1 MADPDTTCI
10 AEGRTNTT
18 PGSCVDAHVQR
29 ASLFLMPETGEV
41 LAVPSAD
48 GAALRS
54 EYMRLSMRV
63 ADYHCA
69 NEALALADERMAA
82 IALADAQRQF
92 VDHQVRED
100 ARQGQL
106 WALEWRDQANEAL
119 RDELKPLGKLD
130 GTGKK
135 LVELIPLMQKPGDKP
150 YAFSVKT
157 EDVKLDK
164 TDLKRT
170 FWNVKTGVGLREKM
184 NAWADPKNPAKLP
197 EKLVYVRSD
206 KLKPAWPKFKD
217 QAATKWSEVYKKDA
231 TGKRQLDPAKLKRY
245 VTDQAKA
252 VAKIKTNDFVDLKAE
267 VSGTLAGE
275 WAEQWNRHAVKKG
288 EASAKL
294 AGVQVADVDLSAEAA
309 LMRYTAG
316 GSLNATFDPLKAG
329 VALKAEG
336 HADVALA
343 EGKASC
349 DLYLPSRDGIMLY
362 VLALDMSRYDL
373 GAVRL
378 QVKTELSGVVGA
390 SIGAEIGMG
399 VEMRE
404 FEVPAAKGAPAKGSR
419 RKRSANVGKT
429 ATEVDNVGT
438 VSAELSVFAGARADA
453 SINGAFQWRNPETK
467 DKKFVDLASVVPTVS
482 GQAGIGGTAQFS
494 CDYRDGTFR
503 LTASAGICIGLGA
516 EGKVS
521 LAVGVKQL
529 AEFFMWCSYQLYH
542 CDYRN
547 LEILT
552 RDGFTAVRDIAFL
565 AVQGGKAIEECLQ
578 ERAALLT
585 GRVNEI
591 QANVERAADRQ
602 TLAHQILSKPF
613 ALRYSPPETKGMLIY
628 RLTRFGGL
636 DWVLSGGGIGDAYLG
651 QQRRAVLALLRLAQT
666 RRDMEN
672 IVQHIDP
679 LGAKQSL
686 AARLSD
692 LERFFAADAPGGVD
706 LQSIGGRYKRD
717 FKELLRSLPAQG
729 DQRLALEGGEFGDW
743 YETVYASLKDEPTR
757 GLAMVPNDTAEYSL
771 QVAMQGRDHTL
782 FASTGDRA
790 YYG

>member
-1 MADPDTTCI
+1 MADQDNTCI

-18 PGSCVDAHVQR
+18 RESCVDAHVQH
-29 ASLFLMPETGEV
+29 AGLFFMPETGEV
-41 LAVPSAD
+41 VAVPLAE

-106 WALEWRDQANEAL
+106 WALEWRDKTNEAL
-119 RDELKPLGKLD
+119 RSELQPLGKLD

-135 LVELIPLMQKPGDKP
+135 LIELIPLADKPGDKRH
-150 YAFSVKT
+150 ATTVKT
-157 EDVKLDK
+157 EDWKRDK

-170 FWNVKTGVGLREKM
+170 FWNVKTGAGLRNKV
-184 NAWADPKNPAKLP
+184 NAWADPKNPAQLP

-206 KLKPAWPKFKD
+206 KLKPAWLKFKD
-217 QAATKWSEVYKKDA
+217 QAATKWSEVYRKDA
-231 TGKRQLDPAKLKRY
+231 NGKRQLDQAKLKQY
-245 VTDQAKA
+245 VTDQVKA
-252 VAKIKTNDFVDLKAE
+252 AKIQTKDFVNLKAE
-267 VSGTLAGE
+267 HSGTLAGE
-275 WAEQWNRHAVKKG
+275 WAEQWNRQAVKKG
-288 EASAKL
+288 EASAKV
-294 AGVQVADVDLSAEAA
+294 AGVHVADVDLSAEAA

-316 GSLNATFDPLKAG
+316 GSLNATFEPFKAG
-329 VALKAEG
+329 VAIKAEG

-343 EGKASC
+343 EGKATC

-362 VLALDMSRYDL
+362 LLALDMSRYDL

-378 QVKTELSGVVGA
+378 QVSATVSGVVGA

-404 FEVPAAKGAPAKGSR
+404 FEVPAAKGTPAKGAR
-419 RKRSANVGKT
+419 RKKSANVGKT
-429 ATEVDNVGT
+429 AATEVDNVGT

-453 SINGAFQWRNPETK
+453 SLNGALQWRNPETK
-467 DKKFVDLASVVPTVS
+467 DKRFVDFASVEPTLS
-482 GQAGIGGTAQFS
+482 GQAGIGGTAKFS
-494 CDYRDGTFR
+494 CDYKDGAFR
-503 LTASAGICIGLGA
+503 LTAAAGICIGLGA
-516 EGKVS
+516 EGLIDLKV
-521 LAVGVKQL
+521 GIKQL
-529 AEFFMWCSYQLYH
+529 AEFFMWFSYQLYH

-547 LEILT
+547 LEIVT
-552 RDGFTAVRDIAFL
+552 TQGFEAARDIMFL
-565 AVQGGKAIEECLQ
+565 AVQGGKAIDKLLKKE
-578 ERAALLT
+578 ASDLLT
-585 GRVNEI
+585 EVESVQRNI
-591 QANVERAADRQ
+591 ERAADRQ
-602 TLAHQILSKPF
+602 TLASEILSKPF

-628 RLTRFGGL
+628 RLTRFGGA
-636 DWVLSGGGIGDAYLG
+636 DWVLSGGGVGDAYLA

-666 RRDMEN
+666 RRDLEN
-672 IVQHIDP
+672 IIQHIDP

-686 AARLSD
+686 GARLLD
-692 LERFFAADAPGGVD
+692 LERFFAADAPRGVD
-706 LQSIGGRYKRD
+706 LPGIGGGYKSD

-729 DQRLALEGGEFGDW
+729 DQRLAQEGGEFGDW

-757 GLAMVPNDTAEYSL
+757 GLAMVPNDSAEYSL
-771 QVAMQGRDHTL
+771 QAAMQGRDHTL

-790 YYG
+790 FYG

>member
-1 MADPDTTCI
+1 MAEDNACI
-10 AEGRTNTT
+10 AEGHTNTT

-41 LAVPSAD
+41 LAVPLAD

-92 VDHQVRED
+92 VDHQVRTD

-119 RDELKPLGKLD
+119 RNELKPLGKLD

-150 YAFSVKT
+150 YAASVKT
-157 EDVKLDK
+157 DDPKLDK

-170 FWNVKTGVGLREKM
+170 FWNVKTGAGLREKM

-206 KLKPAWPKFKD
+206 KLKPAWPKLKD

-231 TGKRQLDPAKLKRY
+231 SGKRQLDQSKLKRY
-245 VTDQAKA
+245 VTDQVKAAK
-252 VAKIKTNDFVDLKAE
+252 VETKDFVDLKAE

-275 WAEQWNRHAVKKG
+275 WAEQWNRQAVKKG
-288 EASAKL
+288 EASAQV

-316 GSLNATFDPLKAG
+316 GCLNATFEPFKAG
-329 VALKAEG
+329 VAFKAEG

-343 EGKASC
+343 EAKANC

-362 VLALDMSRYDL
+362 LLALDMSRYDL

-378 QVKTELSGVVGA
+378 QVKTEVSGVVGA

-419 RKRSANVGKT
+419 RRRSANVSKT

-438 VSAELSVFAGARADA
+438 VGAELSVFAGARADA
-453 SINGAFQWRNPETK
+453 SINGAIQWRNPETK
-467 DKKFVDLASVVPTVS
+467 DKKFVDFASVQPTLG
-482 GQAGIGGTAQFS
+482 GQAGIGGTAQFR
-494 CDYRDGTFR
+494 CDYLDGTFR

-529 AEFFMWCSYQLYH
+529 AEFFMWFSYQLYH

-547 LEILT
+547 LEIVTT
-552 RDGFTAVRDIAFL
+552 RGFEAARDIAFL
-565 AVQGGKAIEECLQ
+565 AVQRGKEIEQCLMLQ
-578 ERAALLT
+578 AADLHKKVLD
-585 GRVNEI
+585 I
-591 QANVERAADRQ
+591 QKDIERAADRQ
-602 TLAHQILSKPF
+602 TLAHQILNKPF

-628 RLTRFGGL
+628 RLTRFGGA
-636 DWVLSGGGIGDAYLG
+636 DWVLSGGGVGDAYLAA
-651 QQRRAVLALLRLAQT
+651 QRRAVLALLRLAQT

-686 AARLSD
+686 AERLSD
-692 LERFFAADAPGGVD
+692 LERFFAADAPRGVD
-706 LQSIGGRYKRD
+706 LPGVGGGYNRD
-717 FKELLRSLPAQG
+717 FKEMLRSLPAQG
-729 DQRLALEGGEFGDW
+729 DQRLAQEGGEFGDW
-743 YETVYASLKDEPTR
+743 YETVYANLKDEPTR
-757 GLAMVPNDTAEYSL
+757 GLAMAPNDSAEYSL
-771 QVAMQGRDHTL
+771 QLAMQGRDHAL
-782 FASTGDRA
+782 YASAGDRA
-790 YYG
+790 YYA